1 MSSYAAAP
9 FGARADIQAMSSS
22 LRFSS
27 YGIVAFVGTTKPR
40 DAKHFYGDILG
51 LHLTKEDEFALVFD
65 AHGTPLR
72 VTTVRAV
79 VAAEYTVVGWLVPD
93 VRREA
98 ARLQEAGVQLARY
111 PGMEQ
116 DELGVWKT
124 PAGGRVAWFKD
135 PDGNTLSISGG

>member
-1 MSSYAAAP
+1 
-9 FGARADIQAMSSS
+9 MSSS

-27 YGIVAFVGTTKPR
+27 YGIVAFVGTTKPSA
-40 DAKHFYGDILG
+40 AKHFYGDVLG
-51 LHLTKEDEFALVFD
+51 LHLVNQDEFALVFD

-72 VTTVRAV
+72 VTIVPAV
-79 VAAEYTVVGWLVPD
+79 VATEYTVVGWLVSD

-98 ARLQEAGVQLARY
+98 ARLQDAGVQLCRY

-116 DELGVWKT
+116 DELGVWTT